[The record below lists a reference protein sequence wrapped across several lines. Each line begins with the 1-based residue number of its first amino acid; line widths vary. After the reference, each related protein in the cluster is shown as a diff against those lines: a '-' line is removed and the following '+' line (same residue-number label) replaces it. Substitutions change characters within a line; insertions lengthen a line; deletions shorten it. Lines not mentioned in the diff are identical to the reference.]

1 MVIRTGNARN
11 NFLYGTAERDTLDG
25 GAGNDYLRGYQGD
38 DLLTGGTGADRFVF
52 ERTFAANGTDLITD
66 FEAGADIL
74 DFSLVGFA
82 RGVFNTQDL
91 SSLVRIEQNETGA
104 RLLIDLDGGGDSFQ
118 TWARLD
124 GLKQGDQVSLQVGAR
139 TLTAEVAPSPLQ
151 ILSFAASGPAQLA
164 ITANK
169 AAVAQ
174 LYLGGS
180 GSLGASIGGSVNL
193 VANEPGTLGV
203 AAQASV
209 TAAELRLLG
218 EGGSGTSANTL
229 IYLGTNGSDA
239 ITGSGQADIL
249 FGFDGADTL
258 TGGAGAD
265 TVYAGTGND
274 TIHGG
279 AGDVLYGE
287 AGNDRF
293 SFDEGAGVM
302 VASAAS
308 IVGGDGTDEIF
319 AWSGHSGGNVTLG
332 DAAFASASGL
342 EVLTLSALGTGSV
355 TLGAH
360 AGAAFGGGITVTN
373 AIASG
378 ALVVNGAAA
387 TVAIMATG
395 GNGADNLTGGS
406 ANDTLNGGA
415 GADTIDGGEGTDT
428 YHIAQSGFNN
438 WDTITVTDGDVFRS
452 PDSVWSLSAPVVS
465 GIRSATGDYGSNDQ
479 LMAALATAIDLPA
492 GINKTYLVQV
502 QDNQTTPGVD
512 FSGYYLVSEF
522 VGSTATIDGND
533 IVVKLVG
540 IDGNASISFTG
551 VDTLSVSLG
560 LPG

>member
-180 GSLGASIGGSVNL
+180 GSLGESIGGSVNL

-387 TVAIMATG
+387 TVAIIATG
-395 GNGADNLTGGS
+395 GNGADNLRGGS
-406 ANDTLNGGA
+406 ANDTLIGGA

-428 YHIAQSGFNN
+428 YHIAQSGFNS

-452 PDSVWSLSAPVVS
+452 PDSGWSFIAPVVS

-479 LMAALATAIDLPA
+479 LMGALATAIDLPA

-522 VGSTATIDGND
+522 VGSTTTIDGND

-560 LPG
+560 LSG

>member
-180 GSLGASIGGSVNL
+180 GSLGESIGGSVNL

-239 ITGSGQADIL
+239 ITGSG
-249 FGFDGADTL
+249 
-258 TGGAGAD
+258 
-265 TVYAGTGND
+265 
-274 TIHGG
+274 
-279 AGDVLYGE
+279 
-287 AGNDRF
+287 
-293 SFDEGAGVM
+293 
-302 VASAAS
+302 
-308 IVGGDGTDEIF
+308 
-319 AWSGHSGGNVTLG
+319 
-332 DAAFASASGL
+332 
-342 EVLTLSALGTGSV
+342 
-355 TLGAH
+355 
-360 AGAAFGGGITVTN
+360 
-373 AIASG
+373 
-378 ALVVNGAAA
+378 
-387 TVAIMATG
+387 
-395 GNGADNLTGGS
+395 
-406 ANDTLNGGA
+406 
-415 GADTIDGGEGTDT
+415 
-428 YHIAQSGFNN
+428 
-438 WDTITVTDGDVFRS
+438 
-452 PDSVWSLSAPVVS
+452 
-465 GIRSATGDYGSNDQ
+465 
-479 LMAALATAIDLPA
+479 
-492 GINKTYLVQV
+492 K
-502 QDNQTTPGVD
+502 
-512 FSGYYLVSEF
+512 
-522 VGSTATIDGND
+522 
-533 IVVKLVG
+533 
-540 IDGNASISFTG
+540 
-551 VDTLSVSLG
+551 
-560 LPG
+560 